1 MKHAKDT
8 FEQGD
13 ESTWYKEPPPENGE
27 ESDFA
32 KKSSK
37 PFEEFNRQG
46 SNQQHEGLL
55 RAATAQQEAANGPTF
70 GQQAAEARRNSEAG
84 GFSGSLRAPG
94 AVSSSSSAPA
104 GQELV
109 IPY

>member
-37 PFEEFNRQG
+37 PFEEFNQQG
-46 SNQQHEGLL
+46 GKQEHQGLL

-70 GQQAAEARRNSEAG
+70 GQQAAEA
-84 GFSGSLRAPG
+84 LTLTLTLTLTQP
-94 AVSSSSSAPA
+94 
-104 GQELV
+104 
-109 IPY
+109 

>member
-1 MKHAKDT
+1 VKHAKDT

-37 PFEEFNRQG
+37 PFEEFN
-46 SNQQHEGLL
+46 QQVRV
-55 RAATAQQEAANGPTF
+55 RARVRVRVR
-70 GQQAAEARRNSEAG
+70 ARRV
-84 GFSGSLRAPG
+84 RALG
-94 AVSSSSSAPA
+94 
-104 GQELV
+104 
-109 IPY
+109 